1 MNEPTGEP
9 AVELRGVYRYFQPGP
24 VAALDGVD
32 LAVRRGE
39 RVAVIGPSGCGK
51 STLLH
56 LVAALDRPS
65 RGSVRVAG
73 AVLGNPRRLAAYR
86 RDHVGI
92 VFQMH
97 NLLPQLTAAQNV
109 EVAMLGTARS
119 RRERRERAVQLLAD
133 VDLAGRE
140 GRRPTQLSG
149 GERQR
154 VAIARALANDPDL
167 LLADEPTGSLD
178 EQSVNKVL
186 DLLDHM
192 ARTRPGTTMIVVTHD
207 LRVAA
212 TADRIVEMRQGR
224 IVEPAVPGPP
234 APGEPPPGDRGDPGD
249 RSGVS
254 ALAQGG
260 PASENGVHHRT
271 KGGTA

>member
-1 MNEPTGEP
+1 MSEPGDEL
-9 AVELRGVYRYFQPGP
+9 AVELRNVYRFFQPGP
-24 VAALDGVD
+24 VAALDGVE

-56 LVAALDRPS
+56 LVAALDQPS
-65 RGSVRVAG
+65 RGSVLVG
-73 AVLGNPRRLAAYR
+73 GVELGRPRRLADYR
-86 RDHVGI
+86 RSHVGI

-109 EVAMLGTARS
+109 EVAMIGTPHS
-119 RRERRERAVQLLAD
+119 RREMRDRAVQLLAD

-140 GRRPTQLSG
+140 KRRPTQLSG

-178 EQSVNKVL
+178 EESVTKVL
-186 DLLDHM
+186 ALFDRIKDQ
-192 ARTRPGTTMIVVTHD
+192 RPATTMIVVTHD
-207 LRVAA
+207 PRVAA
-212 TADRIVEMRQGR
+212 SADRIVEMKQGR
-224 IVEPAVPGPP
+224 IVEPTPHRARPVVPEG
-234 APGEPPPGDRGDPGD
+234 A
-249 RSGVS
+249 
-254 ALAQGG
+254 
-260 PASENGVHHRT
+260 
-271 KGGTA
+271 